1 MTLRAKRLLRR
12 WIPIAFFLFA
22 LTVLLGNRW
31 VINSTDSYIYD
42 NVGLLPENRV
52 GIVLGTSP
60 YTRGGGRSDDFFGRI
75 EAAAKLYDAGKIRH
89 IIVSGANPDATYNEP
104 RRMWQELV
112 KRGVPQE
119 ALTMDFAGFR
129 TFDTVA
135 RAHRVFGLERY
146 TLITQKYHTY
156 RAVFLARK
164 MEVPAVAYIAP
175 GTQYRHPWREIFA
188 RVKAILDLFVLR
200 TEPRFVG
207 EPERLP
213 TEGPG
218 DEDLLAQR
226 LRP

>member
-1 MTLRAKRLLRR
+1 
-12 WIPIAFFLFA
+12 
-22 LTVLLGNRW
+22 
-31 VINSTDSYIYD
+31 
-42 NVGLLPENRV
+42 
-52 GIVLGTSP
+52 
-60 YTRGGGRSDDFFGRI
+60 
-75 EAAAKLYDAGKIRH
+75 
-89 IIVSGANPDATYNEP
+89 
-104 RRMWQELV
+104 
-112 KRGVPQE
+112 
-119 ALTMDFAGFR
+119 MDFAGFR